1 MKKLILALAATAAL
15 GAAQAQSNVTVYG
28 VVDAA
33 YHSSETFAQKSNGA
47 GTTTKS
53 SGLAN
58 SNLAGNRLGVR
69 GSEDLGNGLT
79 AKFVTEWSVNMIG
92 DGAFTKVDGGA
103 QPTGNK
109 TTDAGA
115 TAPFNRQS
123 YVALSSA
130 KAGEVR
136 LGWQTTAQYDHNAL
150 FTAGYEGAA
159 GARNHLDI
167 MANNAFGNTVTN
179 AEGTRV
185 SAITY
190 ISPTV
195 NGFTGTAQ
203 WGKTKVDQI
212 DGTQAA
218 TTVNSEL
225 VHKNLGIDYNAG
237 ALRAGVV
244 YGEATAQAA
253 TAALMTTSPQWQG
266 KGTVAGVS
274 YDFGVLKAFGY
285 YGTRSA
291 EQAGRTSVKVD
302 TQRVGVRVPVGK
314 FTPFA
319 TVSTT
324 QVDEGST
331 RVGDRKGVQF
341 GTTYAFSKRT
351 SAFAIYGKD
360 TDDHSLAGTSAGT
373 AAAWGA
379 SATAGTPTDSRT
391 IRVGLA
397 HSF

>member
-1 MKKLILALAATAAL
+1 MKKLVLALATVVSI
-15 GAAQAQSNVTVYG
+15 GTAQAQSNVTVYG

-33 YHSSETFAQKSNGA
+33 YHSSETVAQKSNGA
-47 GTTTKS
+47 VTTVKS
-53 SGLAN
+53 AGLTN
-58 SNLAGNRLGVR
+58 SNLSGGRLGVR
-69 GSEDLGNGLT
+69 GSEDLGNGLQ
-79 AKFVTEWSVNMIG
+79 ANFVTEWSVNVAG
-92 DGAFTKVDGGA
+92 DGAFTKFDGSA
-103 QPTGNK
+103 QPGGNK
-109 TTDAGA
+109 TTDAA
-115 TAPFNRQS
+115 AVAPYNRQTF
-123 YVALSSA
+123 VGLSSA

-136 LGWQTTAQYDHNAL
+136 VGWQMTTEYEHNGA
-150 FTAGYEGAA
+150 FSAGYEGAA
-159 GARNHLDI
+159 GARNHLDVLS
-167 MANNAFGNTVTN
+167 NAGFGNTVTN
-179 AEGTRV
+179 AEGARV

-190 ISPTV
+190 ITPKF

-212 DGTQAA
+212 SGTQAA

-225 VHKNLGIDYNAG
+225 VSKNLGVDYTAG

-253 TAALMTTSPQWQG
+253 TAALMSTNAQWQG
-266 KGTVAGVS
+266 RSTVAGAS
-274 YDFGVLKAFGY
+274 YDFGIAKVFAY
-285 YGTRSA
+285 YGDRHAAQGTL
-291 EQAGRTSVKVD
+291 KDVD
-302 TQRVGVRVPVGK
+302 AKTQRIGVRVPVGK

-319 TVSTT
+319 TVSKTL
-324 QVDEGST
+324 VDEAGT

-351 SAFAIYGKD
+351 NAFALYGKD

-373 AAAWGA
+373 VAAWGS
-379 SATAGTPTDSRT
+379 SATAGTPTDYKT